1 MAPPG
6 NLPGINRAF
15 YSPAGASIGIGFAFP
30 ASTAKMVLDSI
41 IKHGQ
46 VVRGWI
52 GIESQ
57 DITPELAD
65 SFGLPRD
72 SGAIIAGV
80 VRGGP
85 ADRAGMRPGDILL
98 AVEGKKVGSTA
109 DMLNL
114 IAQLPPGG
122 KARMTVMRKN
132 RESVLD
138 VTVGRRPRQLP

>member
-1 MAPPG
+1 
-6 NLPGINRAF
+6 
-15 YSPAGASIGIGFAFP
+15 
-30 ASTAKMVLDSI
+30 VLEAI

-65 SFGLPRD
+65 SFGLGRD

-98 AVEGKKVGSTA
+98 SVDGKKVTA
-109 DMLNL
+109 
-114 IAQLPPGG
+114 P
-122 KARMTVMRKN
+122 T
-132 RESVLD
+132 
-138 VTVGRRPRQLP
+138 TC